1 MISDMPKILK
11 RESSSASS
19 KVVGFA
25 DDTTVYSKAL
35 SIKELKNEME
45 IVGNNMITYC
55 NANGLILNSQKTQ
68 IIMSTGSDTLVIKN
82 SKDHVPVSQQI
93 KLLGVEYDTKFS
105 TAPYLRKLAQDAK
118 TRSKVIQQLSF
129 CMPQCL
135 LKPLT
140 NGILFRKIIAAAS
153 AAIPIQISDQDKLFQ
168 SKILEDINKSI
179 KAAARTITKT
189 KLKDKVPSNIVLWK
203 AGLPSLN
210 QAVSAS
216 KASLIW
222 KARRQMNQLGQIFQT
237 SKSNMNTRAS
247 LNEKLST
254 CVPGHYEAVSNDLA
268 NIRNHLDFLSA
279 KSAMAAKALA
289 KKYFN

>member
-1 MISDMPKILK
+1 ML
-11 RESSSASS
+11 
-19 KVVGFA
+19 
-25 DDTTVYSKAL
+25 
-35 SIKELKNEME
+35 
-45 IVGNNMITYC
+45 
-55 NANGLILNSQKTQ
+55 
-68 IIMSTGSDTLVIKN
+68 
-82 SKDHVPVSQQI
+82 HVPVSQQI

-140 NGILFRKIIAAAS
+140 NGILLGKILAAAS

-222 KARRQMNQLGQIFQT
+222 KARKQMNQLGQIFQT

-247 LNEKLST
+247 SNEKLST
-254 CVPGHYEAVSNDLA
+254 CVPGHYEAAHYGKNCRA
-268 NIRNHLDFLSA
+268 FRTF
-279 KSAMAAKALA
+279 
-289 KKYFN
+289 